1 MADNDSG
8 SKKSGL
14 TRGKAITI
22 GVLALVL
29 VVVLYLQYGSTGA
42 ESTNMPSAYKPR
54 RPVVEAPT
62 DLPSPAATE
71 KKGQQVTSGPRVAV
85 AAVVDESRWK
95 SPNLTEVVDY
105 DPFALP
111 LAFPQPQTVE
121 ANGANAKNLIAEAAE
136 DDKQKLAE
144 LVAQQQMEWQELKQR
159 GVHVIVRQHDEY
171 VAVIGDQTVH
181 VGEEIL
187 GYTVTRID
195 SQGVHVE
202 RKPAQ

>member
-8 SKKSGL
+8 TKKSGL
-14 TRGKAITI
+14 TRGKTITI

-29 VVVLYLQYGSTGA
+29 VVVLYLQYGSSGA
-42 ESTNMPSAYKPR
+42 QSTNTPSAYKPR
-54 RPVVEAPT
+54 RPVAEAPT
-62 DLPSPAATE
+62 DPPQQTANE
-71 KKGQQVTSGPRVAV
+71 KKGQQATNGPRVAV
-85 AAVVDESRWK
+85 AAVVDEARWK
-95 SPNLTEVVDY
+95 SPNLSDVVDY

-121 ANGANAKNLIAEAAE
+121 ANGANSENLIAAAAE
-136 DDKQKLAE
+136 NDKQKLAE
-144 LVAQQQMEWQELKQR
+144 ILAQQQMEWQELKQR

-181 VGEEIL
+181 VGDEIM
-187 GYTVTRID
+187 GYTVTGID
-195 SQGVHVE
+195 SQGVQVE

>member
-1 MADNDSG
+1 MADQQ
-8 SKKSGL
+8 KSGL

-29 VVVLYLQYGSTGA
+29 VVVLYLQYGSTGS
-42 ESTNMPSAYKPR
+42 ESTDMPSAYKPP
-54 RPVVEAPT
+54 RPVVTLAAAP
-62 DLPSPAATE
+62 PRPVANE
-71 KKGQQVTSGPRVAV
+71 KKGLPVAGGPRIAV
-85 AAVVDESRWK
+85 AAVVDEARWK
-95 SPNLTEVVDY
+95 SPNLADVVDY

-121 ANGANAKNLIAEAAE
+121 ANGANSTNLIAAANE
-136 DDKQKLAE
+136 NEKQRLAE
-144 LVAQQQMEWQELKQR
+144 ALAQQQMEWQELKQR

-181 VGEEIL
+181 VGDEVM
-187 GYTVTRID
+187 GYTVTGID

>member
-8 SKKSGL
+8 TKTSGL

-29 VVVLYLQYGSTGA
+29 VVVLYLQYGSTGS
-42 ESTNMPSAYKPR
+42 EPTTTPSAYKPR
-54 RPVVEAPT
+54 QPVVEAPA
-62 DLPSPAATE
+62 DQPQQAAND
-71 KKGQQVTSGPRVAV
+71 KKMQQATNGARVVV
-85 AAVVDESRWK
+85 AAVVDEAKWK
-95 SPNLTEVVDY
+95 SPKLSDVVDY

-121 ANGANAKNLIAEAAE
+121 ANGANAKDLIAEAAE

-144 LVAQQQMEWQELKQR
+144 ILAQQQMEWQELKQR